1 MGKKTKKMFS
11 FQEDELLI
19 EVYLTSQL
27 ILNLV
32 SFSQLRS
39 VQTHLFY

>member
-11 FQEDELLI
+11 FQEDEVLV
-19 EVYLTSQL
+19 EVYLTSQF

-32 SFSQLRS
+32 SFSTL
-39 VQTHLFY
+39 